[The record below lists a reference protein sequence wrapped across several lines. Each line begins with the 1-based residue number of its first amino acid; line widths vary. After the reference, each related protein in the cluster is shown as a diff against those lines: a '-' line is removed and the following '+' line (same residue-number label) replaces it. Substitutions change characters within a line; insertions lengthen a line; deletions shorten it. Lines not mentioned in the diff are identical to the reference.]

1 MTRQQNITKFPTFKT
16 GKRNLTKLQRND
28 NRQAKLISSTGG
40 EESSINIY
48 IAKQYRLTLFNS
60 SAEAGYSVPDV
71 FSQTKRGYLTKIWP
85 RQINEHNL

>member
-1 MTRQQNITKFPTFKT
+1 MTRQQNIKKSRLL
-16 GKRNLTKLQRND
+16 KLEKNLTKLQRND

-60 SAEAGYSVPDV
+60 AKAGYSVPDV
-71 FSQTKRGYLTKIWP
+71 FTQTKRGYLTKIWP